1 MERGDFLANLR
12 SWLPAIVLAALLAV
26 GVYFAAKA
34 FMQTSGAPKKPPK
47 ISLLPDKAPP
57 PPPPPPKIEKKQDSP
72 REQKEMKV
80 DQAPKD
86 APPPDPT
93 LKMEG
98 AAGEGPSMF
107 AAGRVTSDDLSKLGA
122 GGREPVVNPFNSYAN
137 AIRNELQRQLARNP
151 DLRRRQYR
159 IEVRV
164 WVGGDGSLRRTE
176 LLGST
181 GDGDTDENIRRAFAA
196 LPSFSEAPPPN
207 MPQPI
212 RLRIVTSG
220 RA

>member
-1 MERGDFLANLR
+1 MARSAFLANLR
-12 SWLPAIVLAALLAV
+12 AWLPAVFLAV
-26 GVYFAAKA
+26 VLGIGGYFAVKA
-34 FMQTSGAPKKPPK
+34 FMQTSGPPKKPPK
-47 ISLLPDKAPP
+47 ISLLPDKPP
-57 PPPPPPKIEKKQDSP
+57 PPPPPPKIEKKPESP
-72 REQKEMKV
+72 KEQKEVKV
-80 DQAPKD
+80 EQQAPKD

-98 AAGEGPSMF
+98 AAGEGPSLF

-122 GGREPVVNPFNSYAN
+122 GGREPLVNPFSSYAN
-137 AIRNELQRQLARNP
+137 ALKNELQRQLARHP

-181 GDGDTDENIRRAFAA
+181 GDGDTDDSIRRAFAA
-196 LPSFSEAPPPN
+196 LPGFSEAPPPN